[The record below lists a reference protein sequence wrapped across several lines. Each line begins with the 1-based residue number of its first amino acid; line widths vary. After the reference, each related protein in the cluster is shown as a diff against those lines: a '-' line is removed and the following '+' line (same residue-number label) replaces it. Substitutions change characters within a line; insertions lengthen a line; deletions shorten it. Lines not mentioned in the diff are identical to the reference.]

1 MRHMLANAGAQKGR
15 TMAPCMCLWAH
26 MARGV
31 VFIAIMAGAR
41 LAAAAPLDACL
52 GEVRVEAAA
61 KGVSAKT
68 FDTAT
73 KGLEADAS
81 VIEQMDKQ
89 PEFETPVWDYLATLV
104 DERRIAEGRIRLAAW
119 APVLVR
125 AEQEFGVDRYTI
137 VAVWGVESDYGRIMG
152 QRSLIRSLATVSCFG
167 ERQKFFRGE
176 LIAALQILQAGD
188 VKPEA
193 LRGSWAG
200 AFGHTQFMPSTFQRS
215 AIDFDGDG
223 RRDLVG
229 SIPDALGSV
238 ANYLKAAGWQRDQPW
253 GYEVRVPLD
262 YNGPSGRQHR
272 QPLTEWSRL
281 GIVRADGKGLVGEGS
296 AALLLPAGMRGPAF
310 IVFKNFDAIHSYN
323 RSESYALAIAHLADR
338 MRGGDP
344 IQAAWPTD
352 DPILSRAERR
362 ELQER
367 LIERGFLTGE
377 ADGIVG
383 SRTVAAVKA
392 FQTSAKL
399 PSDGYPS
406 ARVLKALREANAG
419 K

>member
-1 MRHMLANAGAQKGR
+1 MVAALAGA
-15 TMAPCMCLWAH
+15 P
-26 MARGV
+26 
-31 VFIAIMAGAR
+31 
-41 LAAAAPLDACL
+41 AALGGDFSACL
-52 GEVRVEAAA
+52 AELRAEATS
-61 KGVSAKT
+61 KGVTHRT
-68 FDTAT
+68 FDGAT
-73 KGLEADAS
+73 RGLEADPT
-81 VIEQMDKQ
+81 VIEAMEKQ
-89 PEFETPVWDYLATLV
+89 PEFETPVWEYLATLV
-104 DERRIAEGRIRLAAW
+104 DNKRIAEGKVRLAAW
-119 APVLVR
+119 APVLAR
-125 AEQEFGVDRYTI
+125 AEQEFGVDRHAI

-152 QRSLIRSLATVSCFG
+152 QRSLIRSLATVSCMG
-167 ERQKFFRGE
+167 ERQRFFRGE

-200 AFGHTQFMPSTFQRS
+200 AFGHTQFMPSTFQRI

-238 ANYLKAAGWQRDQPW
+238 ANYLKSAGWQRDQPW
-253 GYEVRVPLD
+253 GYEVRLPAD
-262 YNGPSGRQHR
+262 YKGPSGRHDR

-281 GIVRADGKGLVGEGS
+281 GIVRIDGKGLVGEGS
-296 AALLLPAGMRGPAF
+296 AALLLIAGTRGPAF

-338 MRGGDP
+338 LRGGDP
-344 IQAAWPTD
+344 ILAPWPTD

-367 LIERGFLTGE
+367 LIERGFLDGE
-377 ADGIVG
+377 VDGIVG

-392 FQTSAKL
+392 FQTSTKM
-399 PSDGYPS
+399 PSDGYAS
-406 ARVLKALREANAG
+406 ARVLKALREGNALAPR
-419 K
+419 